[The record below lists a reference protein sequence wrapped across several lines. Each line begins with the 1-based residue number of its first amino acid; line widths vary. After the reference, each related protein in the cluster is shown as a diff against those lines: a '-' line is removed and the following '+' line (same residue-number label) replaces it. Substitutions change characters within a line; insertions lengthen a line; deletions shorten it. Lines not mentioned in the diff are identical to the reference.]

1 MSDIPMS
8 SEALRAKE
16 DRPTASPSA
25 KSTLSIVST
34 MSTSSRSVRAPRRI
48 EFTHACKIP
57 SSTAQQRRM
66 NSRGGYLA
74 PRTAQAKAFW
84 QALFEKYAPDRP
96 LQGPL
101 SVIVLFYYHRP
112 KGSKSQYKTTRPDLD
127 NLMKMAQDAM
137 MHTGYFKDDSQIA
150 LLSLGKFNTDDFEGI
165 KYSLEELEAK

>member
-1 MSDIPMS
+1 M
-8 SEALRAKE
+8 K
-16 DRPTASPSA
+16 
-25 KSTLSIVST
+25 
-34 MSTSSRSVRAPRRI
+34 I

-112 KGSKSQYKTTRPDLD
+112 KGNKSQYKTTRPDLD

-150 LLSLGKFNTDDFEGI
+150 IQSLGKFNTDDFEGI
-165 KYSLEELEAK
+165 KYSLEELEEK